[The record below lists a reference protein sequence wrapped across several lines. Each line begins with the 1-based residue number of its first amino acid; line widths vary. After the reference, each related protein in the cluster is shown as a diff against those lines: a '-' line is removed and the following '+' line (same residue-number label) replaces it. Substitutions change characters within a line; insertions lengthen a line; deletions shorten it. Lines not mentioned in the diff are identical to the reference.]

1 MTMTPIELKSALEAI
16 IYAADE
22 PATVEQLA
30 SVLGEEKHLVRAA
43 LDELVA
49 SYASDERGV
58 EIRAVAGGYRV
69 YTKPQHHDLVR
80 RFIKSLRP
88 PLRLTMPALETLAVI
103 AYKQPATQPEIQE
116 IRGVNCAGVIET
128 LLEKRL
134 ITTAG
139 RKQVIGRPILYRTSK
154 DFLMRFGLGD
164 LDELPSLKEFEAL
177 AREALGA
184 DDGIAAE
191 AETAE
196 SGDEVPPASTPESNL
211 EIAPKPEL
219 SAAAEGEVSGESPVA
234 PDAAVSAAPEAAARD
249 SESRAGDAEIV
260 EEKPGQAA
268 SESADRAAE
277 PGSPTR
283 AESARAGVGKKAAP
297 GGSA

>member
-1 MTMTPIELKSALEAI
+1 MTMTSIELKSALEAI
-16 IYAADE
+16 IYVADE
-22 PATVEQLA
+22 PATVDQLA
-30 SVLGEEKHLVRAA
+30 SVLGEEKHVVRAA

-49 SYASDERGV
+49 SYANDERGV

-103 AYKQPATQPEIQE
+103 AYKQPVTQPEIQE

-134 ITTAG
+134 VTTAG

-164 LDELPSLKEFEAL
+164 VDELPSLKEFEAL
-177 AREALGA
+177 AREALGT
-184 DDGIAAE
+184 DDGIAIEAE
-191 AETAE
+191 A
-196 SGDEVPPASTPESNL
+196 P
-211 EIAPKPEL
+211 
-219 SAAAEGEVSGESPVA
+219 EGEPLADMTAPGVSGETPA
-234 PDAAVSAAPEAAARD
+234 SASSEAAMLD
-249 SESRAGDAEIV
+249 SESRSVESLVPEAKAVADVAE
-260 EEKPGQAA
+260 ENA
-268 SESADRAAE
+268 SQPADRAAKQA
-277 PGSPTR
+277 GSD
-283 AESARAGVGKKAAP
+283 
-297 GGSA
+297 